1 MGTPT
6 KRVPDWDYP
15 DLPVSRRRE
24 EILAAMLLTWH
35 NLHYYQE
42 LMQDMRNAIA
52 NGGFEMFAAAFAAEQ
67 AAGDIDPI

>member
-1 MGTPT
+1 MA
-6 KRVPDWDYP
+6 K
-15 DLPVSRRRE
+15 

-42 LMQDMRNAIA
+42 LMQDMRNAIL